1 MAEKPATIH
10 VVPYFS
16 YRASE
21 HGDWRTN
28 TRRALALVGQYLQA
42 CREDE
47 GYHAVLSQVSYLR
60 PFFAARSDEREFLR
74 GLIAA
79 GRIEACGC
87 YNQPNGLL
95 IQGEPYLRNVLYGRL
110 FHEQLLGATPIAY
123 LQVAPVSHFPQLP
136 QIAARAGFELVLAAR
151 GLPGVPPLC
160 YMMAPDG
167 SALLWKAMSYPFAP
181 GDLEALVSAVPQGL
195 SEQAALG
202 LDQDLALLG
211 APMSPPAP
219 WLAGSIEALAERD
232 PSIAVSTPQR
242 YLMLAKPEAQLRR
255 ASIPLLGRDCSW
267 YEMGSPVSRPELKI
281 ANRLAENACL
291 SAERWATLAGL
302 LGARY
307 PDHAMDRAW
316 RLLLAGQDQ
325 GAISGAAD
333 DIPFLDLMAGHREA
347 LDLATEVD
355 EKARGFIAHGVDT
368 KGVRGVRRDG
378 ASLVVFNPLGWP
390 RTDVCRARVRLEGPL
405 VNGFT
410 IADDRGAQVTCQLT
424 RSYREGE
431 ERWAEVV
438 FIAAEVPSVGYRT
451 YSLRPART
459 MPRTAEASGKAEG
472 AIENERFSVKADPAR
487 GGALASIFDKALA
500 RELIDHGLGLGNEV
514 LALTETPG
522 EKLSSRE
529 LHTTGEVHRSG
540 DRPAKVTVLR
550 GPVFTRLRV
559 EGGLPDRCELAQE
572 ITLYRGLDRI
582 ELRTTVEGYRGSHE
596 LLGLAFPFDL
606 QGGVPTYEGPFG
618 AVARKPGSS
627 TLDFRTHEGESIS
640 GSGLGIAQ
648 NWVGVGPAPS
658 LSIVSGGRTVGSVPL
673 GPCAIV
679 TSGDL
684 KERAALRTL
693 EAALLSR
700 GITCTSWL
708 DTEQVEADTGACAF
722 RMSLGLGN
730 TYSKRAL
737 EDHSE
742 AAAAL
747 ARTLPQA
754 EWAGVLISRPD
765 PAGEWPPV
773 PVLIVDTEHPRGLPW
788 VAEQLAAE
796 ISEDALKLP
805 ASNDFSGLAR
815 ELPECGVALI
825 NRGSPAVSLE
835 SDGTL
840 LSLLL
845 RTCAWGGRSWGEG
858 QLARF
863 LVPEHKSHVF
873 EHALISHRGDWREGA
888 VVRAAQE
895 VNHPLRAVQ
904 APVQSGPLPARLGL
918 VEVDAPN
925 VVITAVKPR
934 GNPLAEHTTA
944 KRSLSDGEVLVRMY
958 ETEGR
963 GADARV
969 TFGAKPEAAVFTNL
983 MEREIRQVE
992 LNQGRWRAPQ
1002 AMEVSLR
1009 PNEIVTAAVKLAPP
1023 ATIDGGEE
1031 LFPPPAGGPPVHCRY
1046 WDHNLGAAPMGNQ
1059 PVTLWMQGQLPLGKN
1074 TRFSLGLSND
1084 ACDLD
1089 IAGTVQVSAP
1099 SEWTLIPKQVPYRI
1113 AAGSQAVYEIMVIV
1127 PAEAAPTF
1135 VRASTECEG
1144 QLLQDVLPVGEV
1156 QELKASL
1163 RREQETF
1170 VLSLAN
1176 PNADYVE
1183 GEAALI
1189 TPLESWGAPVGE
1201 FARAS
1206 VDPRAYAFRLDPGEE
1221 KQFRFALTGDREGL
1235 WAVAKVAWYGRVQY
1249 LQE

>member
-10 VVPYFS
+10 LVPYFVH
-16 YRASE
+16 RASQ

-28 TRRALALVGQYLQA
+28 TRRAFELADQYLQA

-47 GYHAVLSQVSYLR
+47 AYHAVLSELSYLR

-79 GRIEACGC
+79 GRIETCGS

-110 FHEQLLGATPIAY
+110 FHERLLGAAPIAY
-123 LQVAPVSHFPQLP
+123 LQVAAVSHFPQLP
-136 QIAARAGFELVLAAR
+136 QIAARAGFELVLASR
-151 GLPGVPPLC
+151 ELSGVPPLC

-167 SALLWKAMSYPFAP
+167 STLLWKSLTCPFNP
-181 GDLEALVSAVPQGL
+181 GDLEELVSTVPQGL

-219 WLAGSIEALAERD
+219 WLAGNIAALAERD

-267 YEMGSPVSRPELKI
+267 HEMGSAVSRPELKI

-291 SAERWATLAGL
+291 SAERWATFAGL

-316 RLLLAGQDQ
+316 RLLIAGQDA
-325 GAISGAAD
+325 GAIGGGSD
-333 DIPFLDLMAGHREA
+333 DVPFLDLMAGYREA
-347 LDLATEVD
+347 LDLGTEVD
-355 EKARGFIAHGVDT
+355 NKARGFIAHGVDT
-368 KGVRGVRRDG
+368 RGVRGARRDG
-378 ASLVVFNPLGWP
+378 ASLVVFNPLGWQ

-410 IADDRGAQVTCQLT
+410 IADDRGAEVPCQLT
-424 RSYREGE
+424 GSSREGE
-431 ERWAEVV
+431 ERWVEVL
-438 FIAAEVPSVGYRT
+438 FIAVEVPSVGYRT
-451 YSLRPART
+451 YSLRPAKA
-459 MPRTAEASGKAEG
+459 MPGTAQETAEADP
-472 AIENERFSVKADPAR
+472 AIENERFAVKADPAR
-487 GGALASIFDKALA
+487 GGALVSIFDKALA
-500 RELIDHGLGLGNEV
+500 RELINHDVGPGNEV
-514 LALTETPG
+514 LALAEAPG

-529 LHTTGEVHRSG
+529 LHTIGEVQRSG
-540 DRPAKVTVLR
+540 NHPAKVTVLR
-550 GPVFTRLRV
+550 GPVFTRLHV
-559 EGGLPDRCELAQE
+559 EGGLADRCGLAQE
-572 ITLYRGLDRI
+572 ITLYQGLDRI

-596 LLGLAFPFDL
+596 TLALAFPLDL
-606 QGGVPTYEGPFG
+606 QGGVPTYESPFG
-618 AVARKPGSS
+618 AVVRKPGSS
-627 TLDFRTHEGESIS
+627 RLDFRTRESENLS

-648 NWVGVGPAPS
+648 NWVEVGPAPS
-658 LSIVSGGRTVGSVPL
+658 LSVVSGGKRVGAVPL

-679 TSGDL
+679 TSADL

-693 EAALLSR
+693 EASLLSR
-700 GITCTSWL
+700 GITCTPWL
-708 DTEQVEADTGACAF
+708 DTEEVEADTGACAF
-722 RMSLGLGN
+722 RISLGLGN
-730 TYSKRAL
+730 VYSKRAL
-737 EDHSE
+737 EDHPD

-747 ARTLPQA
+747 ARTLPQG

-765 PAGEWPPV
+765 PAGKWPQV

-796 ISEDALKLP
+796 ISEDELKLP

-815 ELPECGVALI
+815 EVPERGVALI
-825 NRGSPAVSLE
+825 NRGSPAASPE

-845 RTCAWGGRSWGEG
+845 RTSAWGARSWGEG

-888 VVRAAQE
+888 VVRAGQE

-904 APVQSGPLPARLGL
+904 VPVHSGPLPARSSL

-934 GNPLAEHTTA
+934 GNPLAEHMTG
-944 KRSLSDGEVLVRMY
+944 KRSLSDGEVLVRMC
-958 ETEGR
+958 EIEGR
-963 GADARV
+963 GADARL
-969 TFGAKPEAAVFTNL
+969 TFGAKPETVVLTDL
-983 MEREIRQVE
+983 MEREIAQVE
-992 LNQGRWRAPQ
+992 FNHGRWRAPQ
-1002 AMEVSLR
+1002 ALTVGLR

-1023 ATIDGGEE
+1023 AVIAGGEE
-1031 LFPPPAGGPPVHCRY
+1031 LFAPPAGGEPLYCRY

-1059 PVTLWMQGQLPLGKN
+1059 PVTLWMQGELPLGRN
-1074 TRFSLGLSND
+1074 TRFSLGISND
-1084 ACDLD
+1084 ACDRD

-1127 PAEAAPTF
+1127 PPDAAPTF
-1135 VRASTECEG
+1135 VRASTEFEG

-1156 QELKASL
+1156 QPLPASL
-1163 RREQETF
+1163 RREQDAF
-1170 VLSLAN
+1170 VVSLSN
-1176 PNADYVE
+1176 PNTDYVE
-1183 GEAALI
+1183 GQVTLI
-1189 TPLESWGAPVGE
+1189 TPLESWGASVGE
-1201 FARAS
+1201 FARGS
-1206 VDPRAYAFRLDPGEE
+1206 VDPRSCAFRLDPGEE
-1221 KQFRFALTGDREGL
+1221 KQFRFAITGDREGL

>member
-10 VVPYFS
+10 LVPYFLH
-16 YRASE
+16 RASQ

-28 TRRALALVGQYLQA
+28 TRRALELADQYLQA

-47 GYHAVLSQVSYLR
+47 AYHAILSELSYLR

-79 GRIEACGC
+79 GRVETCGL

-110 FHEQLLGATPIAY
+110 FHERLLGAAPIAY
-123 LQVAPVSHFPQLP
+123 LHVAPVSHFPQLP
-136 QIAARAGFELVLAAR
+136 QIAVRAGFELVLVSR
-151 GLPGVPPLC
+151 GLSGLPPLC

-167 SALLWKAMSYPFAP
+167 STLLWKSLTYPFNP
-181 GDLEALVSAVPQGL
+181 GGLEELISAVPQGL
-195 SEQAALG
+195 SEQATLG

-219 WLAGSIEALAERD
+219 WLAGNVAALSERD

-255 ASIPLLGRDCSW
+255 AGIPLLGRDCSW
-267 YEMGSPVSRPELKI
+267 HEMGSAVSRPELKI
-281 ANRLAENACL
+281 ANRLAENSCL
-291 SAERWATLAGL
+291 SAERWSTFAGL

-307 PDHAMDRAW
+307 PDQALDRAW

-325 GAISGAAD
+325 GAIGGASD
-333 DIPFLDLMAGHREA
+333 DVPFLDLMAGYREA

-355 EKARGFIAHGVDT
+355 DRARSFIAHVVDT
-368 KGVRGVRRDG
+368 RGVRGARRDG
-378 ASLVVFNPLGWP
+378 ASLVVFNPLGWQ

-410 IADDRGAQVTCQLT
+410 IADDRGTEVTCQLT
-424 RSYREGE
+424 GSFREGE
-431 ERWAEVV
+431 ERYADVV

-459 MPRTAEASGKAEG
+459 MPRTAEASGSAEG
-472 AIENERFSVKADPAR
+472 AIENERFAVKADSAR
-487 GGALASIFDKALA
+487 GGALVSIFDKALA
-500 RELIDHGLGLGNEV
+500 RELINHEVGPGNEV
-514 LALTETPG
+514 LALAEAPG

-529 LHTTGEVHRSG
+529 LHTIGQVERSG
-540 DRPAKVTVLR
+540 GNPAEVSVLR
-550 GPVFTRLRV
+550 GPVFTRLHV
-559 EGGLPDRCELAQE
+559 KGGLPDRCELAQE
-572 ITLYRGLDRI
+572 ITLYKGLDRI
-582 ELRTTVEGYRGSHE
+582 QLRTTVEGYRGSHE
-596 LLGLAFPFDL
+596 TLALAFPLDL
-606 QGGVPTYEGPFG
+606 QGGVPTYESPFG
-618 AVARKPGSS
+618 AVVRKPGSS
-627 TLDFRTHEGESIS
+627 TLDFRTRESENIS

-648 NWVGVGPAPS
+648 NWVEVGPAPS
-658 LSIVSGGRTVGSVPL
+658 LSLVSGGRRTGGVPL
-673 GPCAIV
+673 GPCALV
-679 TSGDL
+679 TSTDL

-693 EAALLSR
+693 EAALLGR

-708 DTEQVEADTGACAF
+708 DTEAVEADTGACAF
-722 RMSLGLGN
+722 RISLGLGN
-730 TYSKRAL
+730 AYSKRAL
-737 EDHSE
+737 EDHPD

-747 ARTLPQA
+747 ARTLPQG
-754 EWAGVLISRPD
+754 EWAGALISRPD
-765 PAGEWPPV
+765 PAGKWPEV
-773 PVLIVDTEHPRGLPW
+773 PVLIVDSEHPRGLPW

-796 ISEDALKLP
+796 ISEGELAIP
-805 ASNDFSGLAR
+805 ASNDFSRLAR
-815 ELPECGVALI
+815 EVPERGVALI
-825 NRGSPAVSLE
+825 NRGSLAASLE

-845 RTCAWGGRSWGEG
+845 RTSAWGARSWGEG

-888 VVRAAQE
+888 VVRAGQE

-904 APVQSGPLPARLGL
+904 VPVHSGPLPARSSL

-934 GNPLAEHTTA
+934 GNPLAEHMTG
-944 KRSLSDGEVLVRMY
+944 KRSLSDGEVLVRMC
-958 ETEGR
+958 EIEGR
-963 GADARV
+963 GADAQL
-969 TFGAKPEAAVFTNL
+969 TFGADPQTAALTDL
-983 MEREIRQVE
+983 MEREIAQVQ
-992 LNQGRWRAPQ
+992 LGRARWRAPQ
-1002 AMEVSLR
+1002 TLTVGLR
-1009 PNEIVTAAVKLAPP
+1009 PNEIVTAVAKLALP
-1023 ATIDGGEE
+1023 AQIAGGEE
-1031 LFPPPAGGPPVHCRY
+1031 LFTPPVGEGPLHCRY
-1046 WDHNLGAAPMGNQ
+1046 WDHNAGAAPAGNQ
-1059 PVTLWMQGQLPLGKN
+1059 PVTLWMRGELPLGKN
-1074 TRFSLGLSND
+1074 TRFSLGISND
-1084 ACDLD
+1084 SCDRD
-1089 IAGTVQVSAP
+1089 IAGTVRISAP

-1127 PAEAAPTF
+1127 PPEAAPTF
-1135 VRASTECEG
+1135 VRASTEFEG

-1156 QELKASL
+1156 QPLETSL
-1163 RREQETF
+1163 RREQDAF

-1176 PNADYVE
+1176 PNGDYVE
-1183 GEAALI
+1183 GEVALI
-1189 TPLESWGAPVGE
+1189 TPLESWGASVGE
-1201 FARAS
+1201 FALGS
-1206 VDPRAYAFRLDPGEE
+1206 VAPRSHVFRLEANAQE
-1221 KQFRFALTGDREGL
+1221 QFRFPITGDWEGL